1 MTGGPITLKMMKS
14 HGSPDPTGTSPVSEC
29 QESARID
36 PKRMSRR
43 RDNRV
48 AALQFLYM
56 WDANPPENFLEEV
69 RRFFEGQEHP
79 REYYS
84 FGEELAIGTV
94 QNIEEIDETIREHAK
109 NWDFKRI
116 ARIDLAILRL
126 AIHEMLHRKDIPP
139 VVSIN
144 EAIDLSKD
152 YSIPDAKR
160 FINGILDQ
168 FKLKLNRPLREA
180 DL

>member
-1 MTGGPITLKMMKS
+1 
-14 HGSPDPTGTSPVSEC
+14 
-29 QESARID
+29 
-36 PKRMSRR
+36 MSRR

-56 WDANPPENFLEEV
+56 WEANPPEDLAVEL

-79 REYYS
+79 RDYYS
-84 FGEELAIGTV
+84 FGEELAVGA
-94 QNIEEIDETIREHAK
+94 IEHVVEVDEVIKVYAK

-116 ARIDLAILRL
+116 ARVDLAILRL
-126 AIHEMLHRKDIPP
+126 AIHEMLHRRDIPP

-144 EAIDLSKD
+144 EAIDLSKEF
-152 YSIPDAKR
+152 SNPDAKR

-168 FKLKLNRPLREA
+168 FKLTLNRPLRDA

>member
-1 MTGGPITLKMMKS
+1 MTAADNNNQGETP
-14 HGSPDPTGTSPVSEC
+14 SPRPS
-29 QESARID
+29 
-36 PKRMSRR
+36 MSRR

-48 AALQFLYM
+48 AAVQFLYM
-56 WDANPPENFLEEV
+56 WHSNPPENLLDEV
-69 RRFFEGQEHP
+69 RRFFESQERP

-84 FGEELAIGTV
+84 FAEELVLGV
-94 QNIEEIDETIREHAK
+94 IENIDEVDNTIKEHAK
-109 NWDFKRI
+109 NWDFSRI

-126 AIHEMLHRKDIPP
+126 AIYEMLHRRDIPP

-144 EAIDLSKD
+144 EAIDLSKEF
-152 YSIPDAKR
+152 SIPDAKR

-168 FKLKLNRPLREA
+168 FKLKLNRPLRKA